1 MKTITL
7 IGAGQV
13 ATHLGRGFATA
24 GYSLKQVYSRNI
36 YRAKILANV
45 VQAEAI
51 DDWDDLSPDAD
62 LYIVSVSD
70 TAIAEVAEKFPFP
83 DKLVAHT
90 AGGVNMEVLKPTG
103 NRYGIFYPLQTFSLT
118 KPVDMR
124 LVPFCIEGC
133 DEETTKA
140 LEQVAR
146 QLSNSVH
153 LIDSTQRHLLHIG
166 AVFACN
172 FTNHL
177 YAIADELLKRDG
189 LSFDMLR
196 PLISETA
203 AKAQANFPETVQTGP
218 AFRGDDDILATHMA
232 ALTNSPEYQ
241 NLYKLLSDSVQLK
254 RDETKL

>member
-7 IGAGQV
+7 IGAGRV

-36 YRAKILANV
+36 YRAEILAKI

-70 TAIAEVAEKFPFP
+70 TAIAEVAAKFPFQN
-83 DKLVAHT
+83 KLIAHT

-103 NRYGIFYPLQTFSLT
+103 NRYGIFYPLQTFSLE
-118 KPVDMR
+118 KPVDLR
-124 LVPFCIEGC
+124 KVPFCIEGF
-133 DEETTKA
+133 DAETTKS
-140 LEQVAR
+140 LEQVAL

-153 LIDSTQRHLLHIG
+153 LIDSNQRHLLHIG

-177 YAIADELLKRDG
+177 YAIASELLERDG

-196 PLISETA
+196 PLIAETA
-203 AKAQANFPETVQTGP
+203 AKAQGNNPASVQTGP
-218 AFRGDDDILATHMA
+218 AMRGDTDILATHTA
-232 ALTNSPEYQ
+232 ELAHSPAYQ
-241 NLYKLLSDSVQLK
+241 NLYKLLSDSVQSK
-254 RDETKL
+254 RDETEL